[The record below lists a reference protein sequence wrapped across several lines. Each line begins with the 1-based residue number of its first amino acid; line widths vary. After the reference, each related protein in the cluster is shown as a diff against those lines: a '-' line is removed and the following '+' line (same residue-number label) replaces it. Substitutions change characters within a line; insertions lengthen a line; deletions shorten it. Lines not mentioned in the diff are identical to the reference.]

1 MFNLISSTNITY
13 LNIIFACITLFFYV
27 WSKKLRRPY
36 ILWYVINIPSI
47 FLHELAH
54 FVVGLI
60 LGGRPVRFFSFTF
73 EASKG
78 SILLGTTVFS
88 NINSF
93 NALPIGIAPSI
104 YWIILVFL
112 LLKVDLTKYWGL
124 MMFVSFYL
132 LKAGKPSR
140 ADLKIAFNL
149 ASVLIW
155 SFLIIF
161 ILVLVYSL
169 KSLHFSD
176 KSFDK
181 SFLDNLLNLFKNFL
195 NFLFP

>member
-13 LNIIFACITLFFYV
+13 LNIIFACITLFFCI

-36 ILWYVINIPSI
+36 ILWYVVNIPSI

-112 LLKVDLTKYWGL
+112 FLKIDLTKYWGL

-140 ADLKIAFNL
+140 TDLKIAFNL

-155 SFLIIF
+155 SFLTIF
-161 ILVLVYSL
+161 VLVLVYSL
-169 KSLHFSD
+169 KSLHFPD